1 MQDSGIDDGGSGIEY
16 GSIEREIYVD
26 ASPEIVFEVVSRP
39 EHLREWWPDDARLDP
54 VPGGV
59 GELIWHGDA
68 PESAKVMPMTVV
80 ESVPPRLFSF
90 RWAYDP
96 SAEPDASNSFLV
108 ALELIPSGAGTTVR
122 LTETGF
128 REQGWEIA
136 VLEAAYK
143 DHARGWDLFV
153 PRLGEYVTR
162 LVSAP

>member
-1 MQDSGIDDGGSGIEY
+1 MEY

-39 EHLREWWPDDARLDP
+39 EHLREWWPDDAKLDP
-54 VPGGV
+54 APGGT
-59 GELIWHGDA
+59 GELTFGEHGS
-68 PESAKVMPMTVV
+68 ESAIVVPMTVV

-96 SAEPDASNSFLV
+96 SLAPGPSNSFLV
-108 ALELIPSGAGTTVR
+108 CFELVPSGAGTTVR

-136 VLEAAYK
+136 VLEETYR
-143 DHARGWDLFV
+143 DHASGWDRFV
-153 PRLGEYVTR
+153 PQLGAYAARLAST
-162 LVSAP
+162 P